1 MLEFKNRS
9 FSSFL
14 IFANS
19 QNFKMMRYPTLI
31 WLLIFYV
38 AVQAE
43 PAQVRAADA
52 PVGAAAG
59 LSKSAESES
68 GVVQRLSLSELIQR
82 VVAQNQ
88 QIQIQKAHWGI
99 KQAEE
104 AGTHAIFEPEFVTS
118 AEYEDN
124 SQRNTV
130 QEALNRLGEE
140 IYTERN
146 WDYSLSLEGLVPT
159 GAKLSLDY
167 DLRDLS
173 NTVTK
178 SVADE
183 DNEYQMYLG
192 VSLRQPLLKNAGI
205 ETTKTAIHVA
215 QKESEASFQAYRQ
228 EMMRKVSEAAG
239 VYWDFYRTQES
250 LILIQESVRIA
261 DKILIDNRQRH
272 RTGKMAET
280 EVLEAMAGV
289 ASRKALSTEAQ
300 HEHREAANRLSKV
313 LSVAPSQ
320 ESLRFEAT
328 DKPVVKNLDFDD
340 RAILKNAFQLQ
351 PEYLETRERLKKA
364 DIKLSF
370 AKNQRWPELDLVAS
384 YGYNG
389 LDFSRGGSWDQIK
402 NGDFETW
409 SVGIEFRV
417 PIGGGVKTRSELRK
431 AQLEIK
437 SQLLALKDI
446 EVIVTNNIDTALH
459 HISSAEKQRQ
469 YADSI
474 VELRKRLL
482 DSELARLDA
491 GKSSTRL
498 ILEKEDDY
506 RNAKEFA
513 LKNNVELQTALL
525 ELELAGGT
533 ILLNNGVEVMEV
545 EL

>member
-1 MLEFKNRS
+1 
-9 FSSFL
+9 
-14 IFANS
+14 
-19 QNFKMMRYPTLI
+19 MRYLTLI
-31 WLLIFYV
+31 CLLVIY
-38 AVQAE
+38 AAGHSI

-59 LSKSAESES
+59 LTKSSESEA
-68 GVVQRLSLSELIQR
+68 GAVKRLSLSELIQR

-88 QIQIQKAHWGI
+88 QIQIQKAQWGI

-124 SQRNTV
+124 SQRNTP
-130 QEALNRLGEE
+130 QESLNRLGEDV
-140 IYTERN
+140 YTERN
-146 WDYSLSLEGLVPT
+146 WDYSFTLEGLVPT

-173 NTVTK
+173 NSVTK
-178 SVADE
+178 DLTDE
-183 DNEYQMYLG
+183 DDEYQMYLG

-205 ETTKTAIHVA
+205 QTTKTAIHVA
-215 QKESEASFQAYRQ
+215 QRESQASFQAYRQ

-239 VYWDFYRTQES
+239 VYWDFYRAQES
-250 LILIQESVRIA
+250 LLLIQESVRIA
-261 DKILIDNRQRH
+261 DKILIDNRQRY
-272 RTGKMAET
+272 RTGKMAQT

-289 ASRKALSTEAQ
+289 ASRKALSTKAQ
-300 HEHREAANRLSKV
+300 HEHLDAANRLSKV
-313 LSVAPSQ
+313 LSVTPSQ
-320 ESLRFEAT
+320 ESHRFEAT
-328 DKPVVKNLDFDD
+328 DKPFVDKLDIDEQAIVQ
-340 RAILKNAFQLQ
+340 RAFELQ
-351 PEYLETRERLKKA
+351 PEYLEARERLKKA

-384 YGYNG
+384 YGFNG
-389 LDFSRGGSWDQIK
+389 LDFSRGRSWDQIK

-417 PIGGGVKTRSELRK
+417 PIGGGVKSRSELRK

-459 HISSAEKQRQ
+459 HIASAEEQRQ
-469 YADSI
+469 YADGI

-513 LKNNVELQTALL
+513 LKNNVELQTALM

-533 ILLNNGVEVMEV
+533 ILLNNGVEIMEV
-545 EL
+545 AL

>member
-1 MLEFKNRS
+1 M
-9 FSSFL
+9 
-14 IFANS
+14 
-19 QNFKMMRYPTLI
+19 
-31 WLLIFYV
+31 
-38 AVQAE
+38 
-43 PAQVRAADA
+43 
-52 PVGAAAG
+52 
-59 LSKSAESES
+59 
-68 GVVQRLSLSELIQR
+68 
-82 VVAQNQ
+82 
-88 QIQIQKAHWGI
+88 
-99 KQAEE
+99 
-104 AGTHAIFEPEFVTS
+104 
-118 AEYEDN
+118 
-124 SQRNTV
+124 
-130 QEALNRLGEE
+130 
-140 IYTERN
+140 
-146 WDYSLSLEGLVPT
+146 
-159 GAKLSLDY
+159 
-167 DLRDLS
+167 
-173 NTVTK
+173 
-178 SVADE
+178 
-183 DNEYQMYLG
+183 
-192 VSLRQPLLKNAGI
+192 
-205 ETTKTAIHVA
+205 
-215 QKESEASFQAYRQ
+215 
-228 EMMRKVSEAAG
+228 
-239 VYWDFYRTQES
+239 
-250 LILIQESVRIA
+250 
-261 DKILIDNRQRH
+261 
-272 RTGKMAET
+272 
-280 EVLEAMAGV
+280 
-289 ASRKALSTEAQ
+289 
-300 HEHREAANRLSKV
+300 
-313 LSVAPSQ
+313 
-320 ESLRFEAT
+320 
-328 DKPVVKNLDFDD
+328 
-340 RAILKNAFQLQ
+340 
-351 PEYLETRERLKKA
+351 KKA